1 MRTNHRR
8 FEFTATFTGLDEG
21 LDILH
26 GSIQRLREAIGRP
39 QDDRSLIFFETALG
53 EIGSNV
59 LTHGRPAGTERPV
72 DYTLRFD
79 GVTVEASLSDSG
91 VPVHEHLTREMPAYD
106 SEAGRGLA
114 MARSLLDELGY
125 EREGEVNKWRL
136 VKRL

>member
-8 FEFTATFTGLDEG
+8 FEFTATFTDLDEG

-59 LTHGRPAGTERPV
+59 LTHGRPPGTEKPV
-72 DYTLRFD
+72 DYVLRFD
-79 GVTVEASLSDSG
+79 AGVVEPSLTDSRA
-91 VPVHEHLTREMPAYD
+91 PAHEHLARAMPTHD
-106 SEAGRGLA
+106 SEPGRGLA
-114 MARSLLDELGY
+114 MARSLLDELGSP
-125 EREGEVNKWRL
+125 RDGAVNRRRL
-136 VKRL
+136 AK